1 MYRTSAMTHSD
12 VALNVESR
20 SSCESERLH
29 VSIDHGLVHGLP
41 VGPGALELGDQLLI
55 RGTSKQMTKFS

>member
-1 MYRTSAMTHSD
+1 MTHSD
-12 VALNVESR
+12 VTLNVQSG

-29 VSIDHGLVHGLP
+29 VSVDHGLVHRLP

-55 RGTSKQMTKFS
+55 RRTAKQMTKLLS

>member
-1 MYRTSAMTHSD
+1 MTHSD
-12 VALNVESR
+12 VTLNVEGR

-41 VGPGALELGDQLLI
+41 VGPGALELGDQLLVS
-55 RGTSKQMTKFS
+55 RTTKQK

>member
-1 MYRTSAMTHSD
+1 MYQTSTMTHSD

-41 VGPGALELGDQLLI
+41 VGPGALELGD
-55 RGTSKQMTKFS
+55 